1 MMFSSLRSRGGL
13 RGLLRVKAGVIP
25 GLALISVILA
35 AVTSAFAFVAG
46 VLDPSR
52 LTPGKIVDAL
62 EGHDGL
68 HPSFRRAHA
77 KGVCFTGR
85 FEGNGEGARL
95 SKASVFARGEVPVV
109 GRFSTGGG
117 MPYAPDGRVA
127 LHSMALSFSLSNGEQ
142 WRAAMNHIPVFPVA
156 TPAAFLDFQRATSPV
171 GATGKPDPARVSGF
185 LDAHPETRAFT
196 DRLRDSPLPSS
207 FANGTY
213 YSVNAFRFTGGEG
226 PPRAVR
232 WSMVPEAP
240 FEALDKRALASRPGS
255 FLFEEIIARL
265 AQGPLRWRMKV
276 TLAAPGDP
284 TSDATREWTS
294 EREQVEVGTL
304 VVERAATEEDGPC
317 RDITFDP
324 LILPAGIEPSDDPL
338 LSARS
343 SAYAVSLTRRAGE
356 KPEPSALSRGPAEE
370 GARR

>member
-1 MMFSSLRSRGGL
+1 MFGFLRSRGGL
-13 RGLLRVKAGVIP
+13 QGLVRAKAGEI
-25 GLALISVILA
+25 ARASLIFAIVAALA
-35 AVTSAFAFVAG
+35 AAFAFVAG

-52 LTPGKIVDAL
+52 LTPAKVVDAL

-68 HPSFRRAHA
+68 HPGFRRAHA

-85 FEGNGEGARL
+85 FEASGAGARL
-95 SKASVFARGEVPVV
+95 SRASVLARGEVPVI

-117 MPYAPDGRVA
+117 VPYAPDGRVA
-127 LHSMALSFSLSNGEQ
+127 LRSMALSFSLPNGEQ
-142 WRAAMNHIPVFPVA
+142 WRTAMNHIPVFPVA

-171 GATGKPDPARVSGF
+171 AATGKPDAARVEGF
-185 LDAHPETRAFT
+185 LAAHPETRAFMA
-196 DRLRDSPLPSS
+196 RLRDGDLPSS

-213 YSVNAFRFTGGEG
+213 HSVNAFRFTGGAG
-226 PPRAVR
+226 PARDVR

-240 FEALDKRALASRPGS
+240 LEALDKATLASRPPS
-255 FLFEEIIARL
+255 FLFEEVVARL
-265 AQGPLRWRMKV
+265 ARGPLRWRMRV

-284 TSDATREWTS
+284 TGDATREWPRD
-294 EREQVEVGTL
+294 REQVEVGAL
-304 VVERAATEEDGPC
+304 VVERAATEEAGPC

-356 KPEPSALSRGPAEE
+356 GPAPSALSRGPAEE

>member
-1 MMFSSLRSRGGL
+1 MSGHLRSHGGL
-13 RGLLRVKAGVIP
+13 RGLLRARAGDVAR
-25 GLALISVILA
+25 ALLIGAILA
-35 AVTSAFAFVAG
+35 ALAAAFAFVAG
-46 VLDPSR
+46 VLDPAR
-52 LTPGKIVDAL
+52 LTPRKLVNAL

-77 KGVCFTGR
+77 KGLCFTGR

-95 SKASVFARGEVPVV
+95 SGASVFAQGGVPVI

-127 LHSMALSFSLSNGEQ
+127 LRSMALSFSLPNGEQ
-142 WRAAMNHIPVFPVA
+142 WRTAMNHIPVFPVA
-156 TPAAFLDFQRATSPV
+156 TPAAFLDFQLATSPV
-171 GATGKPDPARVSGF
+171 AATGKPDAARVEGF
-185 LDAHPETRAFT
+185 LSAHPETRAFMA
-196 DRLRDSPLPSS
+196 RLRDSDLPSS

-213 YSVNAFRFTGGEG
+213 HSVNAFRFTGGAG
-226 PPRAVR
+226 PARDVR

-240 FEALDKRALASRPGS
+240 LEALDRRALASMPPS
-255 FLFEEIIARL
+255 FLFEDAIARL
-265 AQGPLRWRMKV
+265 ARGPLRWRMKV

-284 TSDATREWTS
+284 TGDATREWPHD
-294 EREQVEVGTL
+294 REQVEVGAL
-304 VVERAATEEDGPC
+304 VVERAATEEAGPC

-343 SAYAVSLTRRAGE
+343 AAYAVSLARRAGE
-356 KPEPSALSRGPAEE
+356 KPEPSALSRRPAGE